1 MNDFLD
7 RLDDTSRYDSS
18 CEATAGPHSPC
29 SRCSSMTPDDVCSEC
44 VEALGDADEKRVNL
58 DMSIATPAFDS
69 HTVQKESK

>member
-1 MNDFLD
+1 
-7 RLDDTSRYDSS
+7 
-18 CEATAGPHSPC
+18 
-29 SRCSSMTPDDVCSEC
+29 MTPDDVCSEC